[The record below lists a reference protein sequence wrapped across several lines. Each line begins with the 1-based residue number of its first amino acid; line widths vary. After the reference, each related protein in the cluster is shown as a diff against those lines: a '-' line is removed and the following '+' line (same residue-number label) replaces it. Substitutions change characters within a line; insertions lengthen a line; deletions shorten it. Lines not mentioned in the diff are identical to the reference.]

1 MEPALVTNT
10 PNNLVQGAPE
20 ARCTQCGE
28 KLATHSTVGALPAP
42 RTEVQICNGCS
53 VYDLPHTD

>member
-1 MEPALVTNT
+1 MEPALETKR
-10 PNNLVQGAPE
+10 PNSPVQDAPD

-28 KLATHSTVGALPAP
+28 KLATQALPAR
-42 RTEVQICNGCS
+42 RTEVQICIDCS